1 MEKAVVVLDCRASFS
16 PFFESA
22 KTALQTFVHEKLIHK
37 PNHEVGIVIF
47 GCDTTSNPLFD
58 GTDGDAY
65 EHVTVVQSLETVGV
79 DLLKTLQQL
88 PPPTMG
94 SDKGSMDAAVRVAG
108 EVLRTTTEQK
118 KKAAK
123 QRIVVLSTFES
134 GEGGVAK
141 STIEQLADA
150 SILFTLIHCMH
161 DEEQAR
167 CASDHWAWE
176 LGKSVQVKPVHTLY
190 QLRTCFPIKENK
202 DAHTLYSHTMKL
214 GNSLEIPVK
223 VILKLKKEPFP
234 SLGNA
239 SHLATETDVQE
250 SAAPWP
256 YQSAGGVAVAGYYR
270 EDDIR
275 QEYPIEVE
283 DRVRGFRFS
292 RSIVPM
298 SDPLVDLSKITPE
311 RGIQIIGF
319 MAKKAISCVSCM
331 GTSKI
336 LCADKSSSK
345 AAGAL
350 SSLAHAMV
358 QEEQVALIRMVLR
371 AGASVKLAIGIGVAD
386 NPGYLI
392 LKEVP
397 YAEDVSS
404 LAMTPA
410 SSLDQD
416 TASAALHFVD
426 SNMLEESEMDLERIA
441 NPVLHRAMSFFT
453 QRFVEPGAVIP
464 GTDVWLRPVFGN
476 NYKSQ

>member
-37 PNHEVGIVIF
+37 HHEVGIVIF

-65 EHVTVVQSLETVGV
+65 EHVSVVQSLETVGV
-79 DLLKTLQQL
+79 DLLKTLQRL

-134 GEGGVAK
+134 GEGGEAK

-167 CASDHWAWE
+167 CASDHWAWA
-176 LGKSVQVKPVHTLY
+176 LGQSVQVKPVHTLY

-250 SAAPWP
+250 
-256 YQSAGGVAVAGYYR
+256 
-270 EDDIR
+270 

-319 MAKKAISCVSCM
+319 MAKKAILCVSCM
-331 GTSKI
+331 GRRRFCVLTRVHQK
-336 LCADKSSSK
+336 
-345 AAGAL
+345 
-350 SSLAHAMV
+350 
-358 QEEQVALIRMVLR
+358 QQVP
-371 AGASVKLAIGIGVAD
+371 SPH

-404 LAMTPA
+404 LAMARA
-410 SSLDQD
+410 SSLDLD

-453 QRFVEPGAVIP
+453 QRFVEPGADIP
-464 GTDVWLRPVFGN
+464 GTDAWLRPVFGN
-476 NYKSQ
+476 KYRTQ

>member
-1 MEKAVVVLDCRASFS
+1 MRLKSCSGSSFRFNLRKFLSNDKKTRVERDIPREEREKKGTKGKEESRRMEKAVVVLDCRASFS

-65 EHVTVVQSLETVGV
+65 EHVSVVQSLETVGV
-79 DLLKTLQQL
+79 DLLKTLQRL

-134 GEGGVAK
+134 GEGGEAK

-167 CASDHWAWE
+167 CASDHWAWA

-256 YQSAGGVAVAGYYR
+256 YQSAGGGAAAGYYR

-283 DRVRGFRFS
+283 DRVRGFR
-292 RSIVPM
+292 V
-298 SDPLVDLSKITPE
+298 
-311 RGIQIIGF
+311 
-319 MAKKAISCVSCM
+319 CVRQC
-331 GTSKI
+331 K
-336 LCADKSSSK
+336 
-345 AAGAL
+345 
-350 SSLAHAMV
+350 
-358 QEEQVALIRMVLR
+358 VARL
-371 AGASVKLAIGIGVAD
+371 
-386 NPGYLI
+386 
-392 LKEVP
+392 
-397 YAEDVSS
+397 
-404 LAMTPA
+404 
-410 SSLDQD
+410 Q
-416 TASAALHFVD
+416 H
-426 SNMLEESEMDLERIA
+426 
-441 NPVLHRAMSFFT
+441 
-453 QRFVEPGAVIP
+453 
-464 GTDVWLRPVFGN
+464 
-476 NYKSQ
+476 